1 MNIERH
7 SSRSAAAHS
16 GHDGL
21 RTQSAALSELP
32 YPPPAHARLALCV
45 VTLAYVLSF
54 IDRQVLSL
62 LVEPMKRDL
71 GISDVQVSL
80 LQGLAFASI
89 YCLSGL
95 PLGRAADQFSRR
107 NIIAWGVSFWSV
119 MTCLCGVARNYSLLM
134 VCRAG
139 VGRSPTR
146 RALLARP
153 KHCASSAI
161 TGLASACCSS
171 VYLCWGW

>member
-139 VGRSPTR
+139 VGVVR
-146 RALLARP
+146 RGER
-153 KHCASSAI
+153 C
-161 TGLASACCSS
+161 
-171 VYLCWGW
+171 